1 MGDQVIESGK
11 AGMKKVLVVD
21 NHPLMLKFMSN
32 LLEKHGYEVLTASDG
47 ISAIEV
53 LQAAPVDIFFVD
65 LVMPNISGEKLC
77 RIIRSMPGFKDAFLV
92 VMSAIAAEEKLRVE
106 DCQAD
111 MVIAK
116 SPFDKMSGHVLR
128 IINDLEQGRAAEL
141 RGKVLGSDEI
151 YEREITKELLAS
163 KKHYEITLDHISE
176 GFLEL
181 LGNNRI
187 VYANQTVIAILGV
200 SEEELLSTDFITLFS
215 PEDHHRIAE
224 CLEMTG
230 GPQQHAALGEPAMVN
245 NKLVEMKFVRVKDDG
260 QDSIVV
266 ILSDVTHQK
275 HLEAQLQRAQKMEAV
290 GTLAGGVAHDLNNI
304 LSGIVSYPD
313 LLLMQVAEDSDL
325 RGPILTM
332 RESGKKA
339 VTIVQDLLTLARRGV
354 SEIEPVNLNE
364 IIEQYLKSPECHKL
378 RSYHPQV
385 AIRCRLG
392 EDLFNIM
399 GSPVHLSK
407 TVMNLIS
414 NAAEAIEH
422 EGSITVETHNCYVDR
437 PINGYETVA
446 EGDYICLR
454 ISDTGSGM
462 SSTDLEH
469 IFEPFYTKK
478 KMGRS
483 GTGLGMAVVWGAV
496 RDHHGYIDIQSQT
509 GAGTTV
515 TLYFPATRNIRDAE
529 KVLPLDDY
537 MGNGESVLVIDDV
550 KEQREITS
558 GMLAALGYTVET
570 VSSGEAGVEF
580 LRQQSADLIVLDMIM
595 DPGMDGLNTYRKIIE
610 SRAEQKTLIVSG
622 YSETERI
629 LEAQRLGAGA
639 FLKKPFTL
647 DKLGQAV
654 KNELKGANQPP
665 AAAD

>member
-1 MGDQVIESGK
+1 MTESGK

-21 NHPLMLKFMSN
+21 NHPLMLKFMTT
-32 LLEKHGYEVLTASDG
+32 LLEKRGYEVLTASDG
-47 ISAIEV
+47 FSAIEV
-53 LQAAPVDIFFVD
+53 MQTAAIDLFFID

-77 RIIRSMPGFKDAFLV
+77 RIIRSMPEFQNAFLV
-92 VMSAIAAEEKLRVE
+92 VMSAIAKEEKLKID
-106 DCQAD
+106 DCSAD

-116 SPFDKMSGHVLR
+116 GPFDKMSGHVLR
-128 IINDLEQGRAAEL
+128 IIADVKEGREAQL
-141 RGKVLGSDEI
+141 KGRVLGTDEI
-151 YEREITKELLAS
+151 YEREITKELLAA

-181 LGNNRI
+181 IGNNRI
-187 VYANQTVIAILGV
+187 VYANQAAISILGIA
-200 SEEELLSTDFITLFS
+200 EEELLSIGFITLFQ
-215 PEDHHRIAE
+215 PEDREQMVKSLAKTVDSQRH
-224 CLEMTG
+224 M
-230 GPQQHAALGEPAMVN
+230 ALPDPVMVN

-260 QDSIVV
+260 KDSIVV

-290 GTLAGGVAHDLNNI
+290 GTLAGGVAHDFNNI

-313 LLLMQVAEDSDL
+313 LLLMQVPEDSDL

-354 SEIEPVNLNE
+354 AEVEPVNLNE
-364 IIEQYLKSPECHKL
+364 IIEQYLKSPEYHKL

-392 EDLFNIM
+392 EDLPNIM

-422 EGSITVETHNCYVDR
+422 EGAITLETHNCYVDR

-454 ISDTGSGM
+454 ISDTGYGM

-483 GTGLGMAVVWGAV
+483 GTGLGMAVVWGTV
-496 RDHHGYIDIQSQT
+496 RDHQGYIDIKSQT

-515 TLYFPATRNIRDAE
+515 TLYFPATRNIREAE
-529 KVLPLDDY
+529 KLLPLDDY

-558 GMLAALGYTVET
+558 NMLAALGYTVET
-570 VSSGEAGVEF
+570 VPSGDAAVEF
-580 LRQQSADLIVLDMIM
+580 LRQQSVDLIVLDMIM
-595 DPGMDGLNTYRKIIE
+595 DPGMDGLDTYRKIIE
-610 SRAEQKTLIVSG
+610 NRADQTTLIVSG

-629 LEAQRLGAGA
+629 LKAQKLGAGA

-654 KNELKGANQPP
+654 KNELSGA
-665 AAAD
+665 

>member
-1 MGDQVIESGK
+1 LGDQVTKSGK
-11 AGMKKVLVVD
+11 TGMQNVLVVD

-32 LLEKHGYEVLTASDG
+32 LLGKQGYEVLTASDG

-53 LQAAPVDIFFVD
+53 LQTTPIDIFFVD

-77 RIIRSMPGFKDAFLV
+77 RIIRSMPEFQDAFLV
-92 VMSAIAAEEKLRVE
+92 VMSAIAAEEKLQVE

-116 SPFDKMSGHVLR
+116 SPFDRMSSHVLR
-128 IINDLEQGRAAEL
+128 IIKDLEQGRAADL
-141 RGKVLGSDEI
+141 KGRVLGSDEI

-181 LGNNRI
+181 IENNRI
-187 VYANQTVIAILGV
+187 VYANQAAIAILGV
-200 SEEELLSTDFITLFS
+200 HEEELLSADFMTLFR
-215 PEDHHRIAE
+215 PEDHRRLAE

-230 GPQQHAALGEPAMVN
+230 SSQQHAALDEAAMVN
-245 NKLVEMKFVRVKDDG
+245 NKLVELKFVPIRDEG

-313 LLLMQVAEDSDL
+313 LLLMQIPEDSDL
-325 RGPILTM
+325 RDPIMTM
-332 RESGKKA
+332 RDSGKKA

-354 SEIEPVNLNE
+354 AEIEPVNLNE
-364 IIEQYLKSPECHKL
+364 IIEQYLKSPECQKL
-378 RSYHPQV
+378 RSYHPLV
-385 AIRCRLG
+385 DMRCRLG
-392 EDLFNIM
+392 ADLLNIM

-414 NAAEAIEH
+414 NAAEAITH
-422 EGSITVETHNCYVDR
+422 EGTITVESHNCYVDR

-446 EGDYICLR
+446 EGEYICLK

-462 SSTDLEH
+462 SATDLEH

-483 GTGLGMAVVWGAV
+483 GTGLGMAVVWGTV
-496 RDHHGYIDIQSQT
+496 RDHHGYIDIKSQT

-515 TLYFPATRNIRDAE
+515 TLYFPATRKIRDAE
-529 KVLPLDDY
+529 EVMPLDDY
-537 MGNGESVLVIDDV
+537 MGSGELLLVVDDG

-558 GMLAALGYTVET
+558 GMLTALGYTVET
-570 VSSGEAGVEF
+570 VPSGEAAMEF
-580 LRQQSADLIVLDMIM
+580 LRQQSVDLIVLDMIM
-595 DPGMDGLNTYRKIIE
+595 DPGMDGLDTYRKIIE
-610 SRAEQKTLIVSG
+610 SRADQKALIVSG

-629 LEAQRLGAGA
+629 LEAQKLGAGA

-654 KNELKGANQPP
+654 KKELKMT
-665 AAAD
+665 

>member
-1 MGDQVIESGK
+1 MGDQLMRTGK
-11 AGMKKVLVVD
+11 ADMQKVLVVD
-21 NHPLMLKFMSN
+21 NHPLMLKFMSS
-32 LLEKHGYEVLTASDG
+32 LLEKRGYAVLTASDG

-53 LQAAPVDIFFVD
+53 MQSEAIDIFFID

-77 RIIRSMPGFKDAFLV
+77 RIIRSMPEFQEAFLI
-92 VMSAIAAEEKLRVE
+92 VMSAIAAEEKLQVE

-116 SPFDKMSGHVLR
+116 GPFDKMSGHVLR
-128 IINDLEQGRAAEL
+128 IIADLKEGREAQL
-141 RGKVLGSDEI
+141 KGRVLGIDEI
-151 YEREITKELLAS
+151 YEREITKELLSS

-181 LGNNRI
+181 IENNRI
-187 VYANQTVIAILGV
+187 VYANQAAISILGIA
-200 SEEELLSTDFITLFS
+200 EEELLSIDFITLFQT
-215 PEDHHRIAE
+215 EDR
-224 CLEMTG
+224 
-230 GPQQHAALGEPAMVN
+230 QQMAKSLAKTADSQRHMALPDPVMVN
-245 NKLVEMKFVRVKDDG
+245 NKLIEFKFVSVKDEG
-260 QDSIVV
+260 QDSIVA
-266 ILSDVTHQK
+266 ILSDVTRQK

-313 LLLMQVAEDSDL
+313 LLLMQVPEDSDL
-325 RGPILTM
+325 RDPILTM

-354 SEIEPVNLNE
+354 AEIEPVNLNE

-378 RSYHPQV
+378 RSYHPRV
-385 AIRCRLG
+385 DIRCRLG
-392 EDLFNIM
+392 EDLLNMM

-496 RDHHGYIDIQSQT
+496 RDHHGYIDIKSQT
-509 GAGTTV
+509 GAGATV

-537 MGNGESVLVIDDV
+537 MGSGELLLVIDDV

-558 GMLAALGYTVET
+558 SMLAALGYNVET

-580 LRQQSADLIVLDMIM
+580 LGQQSVDLIVLDMIM
-595 DPGMDGLNTYRKIIE
+595 DPGMDGLDTYRKIIE
-610 SRAEQKTLIVSG
+610 SRADQKTLIVSG

-629 LEAQRLGAGA
+629 LEAQKLGAGA

-647 DKLGQAV
+647 DKLAHAV
-654 KNELKGANQPP
+654 KKELKMT
-665 AAAD
+665 

>member
-53 LQAAPVDIFFVD
+53 MQTAAIDIFFID

-92 VMSAIAAEEKLRVE
+92 VMSAIAAEEKLHVE

-116 SPFDKMSGHVLR
+116 SPFDKMSSHVLR
-128 IINDLEQGRAAEL
+128 IIKDLEQGRAAEL

-181 LGNNRI
+181 IGNNRI
-187 VYANQTVIAILGV
+187 VYANQAVIAILGV

-230 GPQQHAALGEPAMVN
+230 GPQQHAALDEPAMVN

-332 RESGKKA
+332 QESGKKA

-354 SEIEPVNLNE
+354 AEIEPVNLNE

-454 ISDTGSGM
+454 ISDSGSGM

-496 RDHHGYIDIQSQT
+496 RDHHGYIDIKSQT

-515 TLYFPATRNIRDAE
+515 TLYFPATRNIRNAE
-529 KVLPLDDY
+529 KVLPIDDY

-558 GMLAALGYTVET
+558 SMLAALGYTVET
-570 VSSGEAGVEF
+570 VSSGEAAVKF
-580 LRQQSADLIVLDMIM
+580 LGQQSADLIVLDMIM
-595 DPGMDGLNTYRKIIE
+595 DPGMDGLDTYRKIIE

-629 LEAQRLGAGA
+629 LEVQKLGAGA

-654 KNELKGANQPP
+654 KNELKEFNQPP

>member
-1 MGDQVIESGK
+1 MGSQVTTSGK
-11 AGMKKVLVVD
+11 ADMQKVLVVD
-21 NHPLMLKFMSN
+21 NHPLMLKFMSS
-32 LLEKHGYEVLTASDG
+32 LLEKHGYEVLTTSDG

-53 LQAAPVDIFFVD
+53 MQSEAIDIFFVD

-77 RIIRSMPGFKDAFLV
+77 RIIRSLPGYQDAFLI
-92 VMSAIAAEEKLRVE
+92 VMSAIAGEEKLQIE

-116 SPFDKMSGHVLR
+116 SPFDRMSEHVLR
-128 IINDLEQGRAAEL
+128 VLDDLAQGRGAEL
-141 RGKVLGSDEI
+141 KGKVLGSDEI

-181 LGNNRI
+181 IESNRI
-187 VYANQTVIAILGV
+187 VYANQAAMTILGMQ
-200 SEEELLSTDFITLFS
+200 EEELLSTDFRTLFS
-215 PEDHHRIAE
+215 PEEHHRIAG

-230 GPQQHAALGEPAMVN
+230 GSNQHAALDEPAMVN
-245 NKLVEMKFVRVKDDG
+245 NKLVEFKFVPVKDNG

-266 ILSDVTHQK
+266 IFSDVTHQK

-313 LLLMQVAEDSDL
+313 LLLMQVPEDSDL

-332 RESGKKA
+332 RDSGKKA
-339 VTIVQDLLTLARRGV
+339 ITIVQDLLTLARRGV
-354 SEIEPVNLNE
+354 AEIEPVNLNE
-364 IIEQYLKSPECHKL
+364 IIEQYLKSPECQKL
-378 RSYHPQV
+378 RSYHPLV
-385 AIRCRLG
+385 DMRCRLG
-392 EDLFNIM
+392 ADLLNIM

-414 NAAEAIEH
+414 NAAEAIAH
-422 EGSITVETHNCYVDR
+422 EGTITVETHNCYVDR

-446 EGDYICLR
+446 EGEYICLK

-462 SSTDLEH
+462 SATDLEH

-483 GTGLGMAVVWGAV
+483 GTGLGMAVVWGTV
-496 RDHHGYIDIQSQT
+496 RDHHGYIDIKSQT

-515 TLYFPATRNIRDAE
+515 TLYFPATRKIRDAE
-529 KVLPLDDY
+529 AVMPIDDY
-537 MGNGESVLVIDDV
+537 MGSGEFLLVVDDG

-558 GMLAALGYTVET
+558 GMLTALGYTVET
-570 VSSGEAGVEF
+570 VPSGEAAVEF
-580 LRQQSADLIVLDMIM
+580 LRQQSVDLIVLDMIM
-595 DPGMDGLNTYRKIIE
+595 DPGMDGLDTYRKIIE
-610 SRAEQKTLIVSG
+610 SRADQKTLIVSG

-629 LEAQRLGAGA
+629 LDAQKLGAGA

-647 DKLGQAV
+647 DKLAQAV
-654 KNELKGANQPP
+654 KKELKMT
-665 AAAD
+665 

>member
-1 MGDQVIESGK
+1 LGDQVTKSGK
-11 AGMKKVLVVD
+11 AGGMQKVLVVD
-21 NHPLMLKFMSN
+21 NHPLMLKFISN
-32 LLEKHGYEVLTASDG
+32 LLEKHGYEVLTATDG

-53 LQAAPVDIFFVD
+53 MQTAAIDIFFID

-92 VMSAIAAEEKLRVE
+92 VMSAIAAEEKLQIE

-116 SPFDKMSGHVLR
+116 SPFDKMSEHVLR
-128 IINDLEQGRAAEL
+128 VLDDLAQGRGAEL
-141 RGKVLGSDEI
+141 KGKVLGSDEI

-181 LGNNRI
+181 IESNRI
-187 VYANQTVIAILGV
+187 VYANQAAMTILGMQ
-200 SEEELLSTDFITLFS
+200 EEELLSTDFRTLFS
-215 PEDHHRIAE
+215 PEDHHRIAG

-230 GPQQHAALGEPAMVN
+230 GSHQHAALDEPAMVN
-245 NKLVEMKFVRVKDDG
+245 NKLVEFKFVPVKDNG
-260 QDSIVV
+260 QDSVVV

-313 LLLMQVAEDSDL
+313 LLLMQVPEDSDL

-332 RESGKKA
+332 RDSGKKA

-354 SEIEPVNLNE
+354 AEIEPVNLNE
-364 IIEQYLKSPECHKL
+364 IIEQYLKSPECQKL
-378 RSYHPQV
+378 RSYHPLV
-385 AIRCRLG
+385 DIRCRLG
-392 EDLFNIM
+392 TDLLNMM

-446 EGDYICLR
+446 EGEYICLT

-483 GTGLGMAVVWGAV
+483 GTGLGMAVVWGTV
-496 RDHHGYIDIQSQT
+496 RDHHGYIDIKSQA

-515 TLYFPATRNIRDAE
+515 TLYFPATRDIRDAE
-529 KVLPLDDY
+529 AVMPLDDY
-537 MGNGESVLVIDDV
+537 MGSGESVLVTDDV

-558 GMLAALGYTVET
+558 SMLAALGYTVET
-570 VSSGEAGVEF
+570 VPSGEAAVEF
-580 LRQQSADLIVLDMIM
+580 LRQQSVDLIVLDMIM
-595 DPGMDGLNTYRKIIE
+595 DPGMDGLDTYRKIIE
-610 SRAEQKTLIVSG
+610 TRTDQKTLIVSG
-622 YSETERI
+622 YSETKRI
-629 LEAQRLGAGA
+629 LEAQKLGAGA

-654 KNELKGANQPP
+654 KNELKG
-665 AAAD
+665 

>member
-1 MGDQVIESGK
+1 MGDRMTESGK

-21 NHPLMLKFMSN
+21 NHPLMLKFMTT
-32 LLEKHGYEVLTASDG
+32 LLEKRGYEVLTASDG
-47 ISAIEV
+47 FSAIEV
-53 LQAAPVDIFFVD
+53 MQTAAIDLFFID

-77 RIIRSMPGFKDAFLV
+77 RIIRSMPEFQNAFLV
-92 VMSAIAAEEKLRVE
+92 VMSAIAKEEKLKID
-106 DCQAD
+106 DCSAD

-116 SPFDKMSGHVLR
+116 GPFDKMSGHVLR
-128 IINDLEQGRAAEL
+128 IIADVKEGREAQL
-141 RGKVLGSDEI
+141 KGRVLGTDEI
-151 YEREITKELLAS
+151 YEREITKELLAA

-181 LGNNRI
+181 IGNNRI
-187 VYANQTVIAILGV
+187 VYANQAAISILGIA
-200 SEEELLSTDFITLFS
+200 EEELLSIGFITLFQ
-215 PEDHHRIAE
+215 PEDREQMVKSLAKTVDSQRH
-224 CLEMTG
+224 M
-230 GPQQHAALGEPAMVN
+230 ALPDPVMVN

-260 QDSIVV
+260 KDSIVV

-313 LLLMQVAEDSDL
+313 LLLMQVPEDSDL

-354 SEIEPVNLNE
+354 AEVEPVNLNE
-364 IIEQYLKSPECHKL
+364 IIEQYLKSPEYHKL

-392 EDLFNIM
+392 EDLPNIM

-422 EGSITVETHNCYVDR
+422 EGAITLETHNCYVDR

-454 ISDTGSGM
+454 ISDTGYGM

-496 RDHHGYIDIQSQT
+496 RDHQGYIDIKSQT

-515 TLYFPATRNIRDAE
+515 TLYFPATRNIREAE
-529 KVLPLDDY
+529 KLLPLDDY

-558 GMLAALGYTVET
+558 NMLAALGYTVET
-570 VSSGEAGVEF
+570 VPSGDAAVEF
-580 LRQQSADLIVLDMIM
+580 LRQQSVDLIVLDMIM
-595 DPGMDGLNTYRKIIE
+595 DPGMDGLDTYRKIIE
-610 SRAEQKTLIVSG
+610 NRADQTTLIVSG

-629 LEAQRLGAGA
+629 LEAQKLGAGA

-654 KNELKGANQPP
+654 KNELSGA
-665 AAAD
+665 

>member
-1 MGDQVIESGK
+1 MQ
-11 AGMKKVLVVD
+11 KVLVVD
-21 NHPLMLKFMSN
+21 NHPLMLKFMSS
-32 LLEKHGYEVLTASDG
+32 LLEKHGYEVLTAPDG

-53 LQAAPVDIFFVD
+53 MQSEAIDIFFVD

-77 RIIRSMPGFKDAFLV
+77 RIIRSLPGYQDAFLV
-92 VMSAIAAEEKLRVE
+92 VMSAIAAEEKLHVE

-116 SPFDKMSGHVLR
+116 SPFDMMSSHVLR
-128 IINDLEQGRAAEL
+128 IIKDLEQGRAAEL
-141 RGKVLGSDEI
+141 KGRVLGSDEI

-181 LGNNRI
+181 IENNRI
-187 VYANQTVIAILGV
+187 VYANQSAMAILDV
-200 SEEELLSTDFITLFS
+200 SEEELLSTDFMAIFQT
-215 PEDHHRIAE
+215 EDQKRVAD
-224 CLEMTG
+224 CLVQTG
-230 GPQQHAALGEPAMVN
+230 NSHQHAALDEPAMVN
-245 NKLVEMKFVRVKDDG
+245 NKLVEFKFVPVKDNG

-313 LLLMQVAEDSDL
+313 LLLMQVPEDSDL
-325 RGPILTM
+325 REPLLTM
-332 RESGKKA
+332 RDSGKKA

-354 SEIEPVNLNE
+354 AEIEPINLNE
-364 IIEQYLKSPECHKL
+364 IIEQYLKSPECQKL
-378 RSYHPQV
+378 RSYHPRV
-385 AIRCRLG
+385 DMRCRLG
-392 EDLFNIM
+392 ADLLNIM

-414 NAAEAIEH
+414 NAAEAIAH
-422 EGSITVETHNCYVDR
+422 EGTITVETHNCYVDR

-446 EGDYICLR
+446 EGEYICLK

-462 SSTDLEH
+462 SAMDLEH

-483 GTGLGMAVVWGAV
+483 GTGLGMAVVWGTV
-496 RDHHGYIDIQSQT
+496 RDHHGYIDIKSQT

-515 TLYFPATRNIRDAE
+515 TLYFPATRKIRDAE
-529 KVLPLDDY
+529 EVMPLDDY
-537 MGNGESVLVIDDV
+537 MGSGEFLLVVDDG

-558 GMLAALGYTVET
+558 GMLTALGYAVET
-570 VSSGEAGVEF
+570 VPSGEAAVEF
-580 LRQQSADLIVLDMIM
+580 LGQQSVDLIVLDMIM
-595 DPGMDGLNTYRKIIE
+595 DPGMDGLDTYRKIIE
-610 SRAEQKTLIVSG
+610 SRADQKTLIVSG

-629 LEAQRLGAGA
+629 LEAQKLGAGA

-647 DKLGQAV
+647 DKLARAV
-654 KNELKGANQPP
+654 KNELKG
-665 AAAD
+665 